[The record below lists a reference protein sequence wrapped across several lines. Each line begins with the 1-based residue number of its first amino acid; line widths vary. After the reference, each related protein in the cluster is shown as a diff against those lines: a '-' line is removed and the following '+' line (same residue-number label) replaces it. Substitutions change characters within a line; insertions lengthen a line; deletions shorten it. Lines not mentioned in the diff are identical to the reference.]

1 MHTDDHNINFCI
13 LYESFPGAKVT
24 KACCHVIEVLQ
35 LLFWHSNFTSRC
47 RHSFIMVKVISLEEV
62 RPAPAAQ
69 SRRKRGVC
77 QRHLLQ
83 WRAGWQRSNGWRR
96 VGDPW
101 QGWERGWWWWLVWCG
116 VVCVVCCP
124 PCMPARA
131 GATGQTLLRS
141 CAVDA
146 VLGWG
151 AIRDTGCCG
160 HGSPTGAV
168 CIPDTHAI
176 CASVGCCCE
185 PGRQTQRRQVVLGRH
200 RRQRLRHHK
209 VPVRGASTGASL
221 RLLCSI
227 LI

>member
-1 MHTDDHNINFCI
+1 MPETPPTMASRVAAKQWVAAGRRP
-13 LYESFPGAKVT
+13 LAGVGARVVVV
-24 KACCHVIEVLQ
+24 A
-35 LLFWHSNFTSRC
+35 
-47 RHSFIMVKVISLEEV
+47 
-62 RPAPAAQ
+62 
-69 SRRKRGVC
+69 GV
-77 QRHLLQ
+77 
-83 WRAGWQRSNGWRR
+83 
-96 VGDPW
+96 
-101 QGWERGWWWWLVWCG
+101 VWCG